1 MDTKTL
7 ELLHRLAPDLMDRM
21 MLRALVLERIA
32 ALAPVGRR
40 ALAQRLHMPEREI
53 RSICDALRE
62 DGLISAAASGM
73 MTTEKAASLLSG
85 VREMTR
91 RKSMLSQLEQHI
103 ARSLGVGRVCIV
115 AGNAEDNEQVLCEVG
130 RVTAEQLMRL
140 LTDGMVLTVSGGAA
154 VAAAARAMNSG
165 AQLKVRVLP
174 ARGGSNVPL
183 EMQAGTLA
191 ARFAAVLGGSYS
203 LIHLPDGIP
212 AEALREVL
220 KLDEVSEVMRWLQQT
235 DVLLYGIE
243 RACDLPKKVP
253 LPQSEISY
261 LMNSGALG
269 EAAGCCF
276 DEQGRAVYQS
286 GGIGL
291 SAEQMAQVRCAA
303 AVATGAAQAKA
314 VCSVLR
320 HHRHELLVLDES
332 AAKALEKLL

>member
-7 ELLHRLAPDLMDRM
+7 ELLHQLAPDLMDRM

-53 RSICDALRE
+53 RSICDALKA

-73 MTTEKAASLLSG
+73 MPTDRANALLSG

-91 RKSMLSQLEQHI
+91 RKSALSQNEQYI

-115 AGNAEDNEQVLCEVG
+115 QGNAEESEQVLREVG
-130 RVTAEQLMRL
+130 RVTAEHLTHL
-140 LTDGMVLTVSGGAA
+140 LADGMVLTVSGGEV
-154 VAAAARAMNSG
+154 VAATADAMNG
-165 AQLKVRVLP
+165 VRVNVRVLP
-174 ARGGSNVPL
+174 ARGGSNAPA
-183 EMQAGTLA
+183 EWQAGTLA
-191 ARFAAVLGGSYS
+191 VRFAKALEGSYS
-203 LIHLPDGIP
+203 LIHLPDGLP
-212 AEALREVL
+212 AEALKELLR
-220 KLDEVSEVMRWLQQT
+220 LDEVSELTRWLQQT
-235 DVLLYGIE
+235 DVLFYEIG
-243 RACDLPKKVP
+243 RAGDLPKR
-253 LPQSEISY
+253 LFFSQAELGY
-261 LMNSGALG
+261 LVNSGASG

-276 DEQGRAVYQS
+276 DAQGRAVYQC

-291 SAEQMAQVRCAA
+291 SAEQIAQVRCVA
-303 AVATGAAQAKA
+303 AVGVGADRAKA
-314 VCSVLR
+314 IESVLR